1 MSEELFDIIDDATGK
16 VTGTAPRKKCHGNP
30 SLIHRSVRVMVFHPD
45 GGSMLLQKR
54 AAAKD
59 IFPGRWDCAVGGHL
73 DSGETYEEAAVR
85 EMGEELGLPPNL
97 PLKHLFDMKV
107 RNEIESENVRE
118 FSTVSGGPFTIQRS
132 ELDEV
137 RFFSFAE
144 LKRIRKEHQEEMTP
158 LLTMELD
165 ELFKA
170 GM

>member
-1 MSEELFDIIDDATGK
+1 MAEELFDLIDDATGK
-16 VTGTAPRKKCHGNP
+16 VTGTASRRECHGNP
-30 SLIHRSVRVMVFHPD
+30 ALIHRSVRVMVFHPD
-45 GGSMLLQKR
+45 GDFMLLQKR
-54 AAAKD
+54 AMSKD

-85 EMGEELGLPPNL
+85 EMGEELGLPPGL

-107 RNEIESENVRE
+107 RNELESENVRE
-118 FSTVSGGPFTIQRS
+118 FSTVSGGPFVIQRS

-144 LKRIRKEHQEEMTP
+144 LKRMRKNRPEEMTP
-158 LLTMELD
+158 LLAGELD
-165 ELFKA
+165 ELFKT

>member
-16 VTGTAPRKKCHGNP
+16 VTGTASRKKCHGTP

-118 FSTVSGGPFTIQRS
+118 FSTVSEGPFTIQRS
-132 ELDEV
+132 ELDEI

-144 LKRIRKEHQEEMTP
+144 LKRIRKEHPEEMTP